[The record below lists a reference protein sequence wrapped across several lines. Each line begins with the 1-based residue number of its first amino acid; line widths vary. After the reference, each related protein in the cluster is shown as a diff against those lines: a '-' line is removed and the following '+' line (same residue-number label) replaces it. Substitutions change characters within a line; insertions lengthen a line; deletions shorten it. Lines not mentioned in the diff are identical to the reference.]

1 MHLNSSDFL
10 KYISKK
16 MLNSIHYHK
25 NHNKKDIFLFSSFRS
40 GSTWLA
46 ELIKSQKGI
55 KFAISPNKI
64 EFLANIDDYYKQIKK
79 RPYYIQLDSREKEII
94 KNYINNTSDGS
105 SIYGRRYVDLFSS
118 EHSFIT
124 DRSIYR
130 LLRSNYLI
138 DWYNENFNI
147 FTIFLLRHPIAA
159 SLSRKKIWEV
169 SKNPDYWSPN
179 TTYFLNSDYFV
190 SNYLKKEQLDY
201 LKSKLKNSGVLEK
214 FVISWALENFSM
226 IQRAQSKKLNENIIF
241 VTYENLLINPE
252 KIINYLSKKLDLS
265 APETM
270 LKKIKVPSSTVNYSD
285 DQTKNKFAA
294 NNYDPQY
301 LLKKWKKEVRPDT
314 EKEIFNILKKL
325 NINIYQLDRF
335 RAQDEFII

>member
-1 MHLNSSDFL
+1 
-10 KYISKK
+10 
-16 MLNSIHYHK
+16 
-25 NHNKKDIFLFSSFRS
+25 
-40 GSTWLA
+40 
-46 ELIKSQKGI
+46 
-55 KFAISPNKI
+55 
-64 EFLANIDDYYKQIKK
+64 
-79 RPYYIQLDSREKEII
+79 
-94 KNYINNTSDGS
+94 
-105 SIYGRRYVDLFSS
+105 
-118 EHSFIT
+118 
-124 DRSIYR
+124 
-130 LLRSNYLI
+130 
-138 DWYNENFNI
+138 
-147 FTIFLLRHPIAA
+147 
-159 SLSRKKIWEV
+159 
-169 SKNPDYWSPN
+169 
-179 TTYFLNSDYFV
+179 
-190 SNYLKKEQLDY
+190 Y